1 MTATATLFNLATAS
15 LSPTA
20 INLGEGHVGGGVS
33 QALTLV
39 NTAATGNFSENLDAS
54 FSGASGL
61 TDSGS
66 VALLKAGLSSTALG
80 ITLAGTSAGT
90 VSGAATVTLTS
101 DGTSIDT
108 LGTTALPSQTVTATA
123 TLFNLATASLS
134 PTAINLGQHHVGG
147 ALTQALTLANTAAT
161 GSFSENLD
169 AGFSGASGLTDSGSV
184 SLLKAGLSSTAL
196 GITLAGTSAGTVSGA
211 ATVTLTSDGT
221 SIDTLGT
228 TTLTSQTVT
237 ATATL
242 FNLATASLSP
252 TAINLGQH
260 HVGGALTQA
269 LTLANTAATGSF
281 SENLDAGFSG
291 ASGLT
296 DSGSVA
302 LLKAGLSSTAL
313 GITLAGTSAGTVSGA
328 ATVTLTS
335 DGTSIDTLGTTTLTS
350 QAVTAT
356 ATLFNLA
363 TASLSPTAINL
374 GQHHV
379 GGALTQALT
388 LANTAATGSFS
399 ENLDAGFSGASGLTD
414 SGSVSLLKAGLS
426 STALGITLAGTSA
439 GTVSGAATVTLTSD
453 GTSIDTLGTTGLG
466 TEQVT
471 VTATFFNLATVS
483 LSPTAINLGQH
494 HVGGALTQALTLANT
509 APAGAFTENVVATVD
524 GVSGGVI
531 SPGTQTPHDNRQAAA
546 VRHSA

>member
-1 MTATATLFNLATAS
+1 M
-15 LSPTA
+15 
-20 INLGEGHVGGGVS
+20 
-33 QALTLV
+33 
-39 NTAATGNFSENLDAS
+39 
-54 FSGASGL
+54 
-61 TDSGS
+61 
-66 VALLKAGLSSTALG
+66 
-80 ITLAGTSAGT
+80 
-90 VSGAATVTLTS
+90 
-101 DGTSIDT
+101 
-108 LGTTALPSQTVTATA
+108 
-123 TLFNLATASLS
+123 
-134 PTAINLGQHHVGG
+134 
-147 ALTQALTLANTAAT
+147 
-161 GSFSENLD
+161 
-169 AGFSGASGLTDSGSV
+169 
-184 SLLKAGLSSTAL
+184 
-196 GITLAGTSAGTVSGA
+196 
-211 ATVTLTSDGT
+211 
-221 SIDTLGT
+221 
-228 TTLTSQTVT
+228 
-237 ATATL
+237 
-242 FNLATASLSP
+242 
-252 TAINLGQH
+252 
-260 HVGGALTQA
+260 
-269 LTLANTAATGSF
+269 ANTAATGSF

-388 LANTAATGSFS
+388 LANTAAAGSFS

-453 GTSIDTLGTTGLG
+453 GTSIDTLGTTALPS
-466 TEQVT
+466 QT
-471 VTATFFNLATVS
+471 VTATATLFNLATAS

-509 APAGAFTENVVATVD
+509 AATGSFSENLDAGFSGASGLTDSGSVALLKAGLSSTALGITLAGTSAGTVSGAATVTLTSD
-524 GVSGGVI
+524 GTSI
-531 SPGTQTPHDNRQAAA
+531 DTLGTTRCQA
-546 VRHSA
+546 RR